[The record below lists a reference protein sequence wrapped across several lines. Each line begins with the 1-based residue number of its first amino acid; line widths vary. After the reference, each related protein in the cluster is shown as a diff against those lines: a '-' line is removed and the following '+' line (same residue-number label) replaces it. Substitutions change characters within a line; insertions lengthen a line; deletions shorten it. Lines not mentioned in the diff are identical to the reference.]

1 MVYMQILHPF
11 YIRDLSVT
19 DFGICRKVL
28 EPTSVR
34 PRETAVYAK
43 ERSKRKWHFLGAT
56 SNSIW
61 LGHRLKKEQKE
72 KDRAKIMKSF
82 VCRA

>member
-1 MVYMQILHPF
+1 MHGLRPI
-11 YIRDLSVT
+11 YIRDLSMT

-43 ERSKRKWHFLGAT
+43 ERSKRKWNFLGTA
-56 SNSIW
+56 SNSLL
-61 LGHRLKKEQKE
+61 LGHRLKKEQKG
-72 KDRAKIMKSF
+72 KRAGPRS
-82 VCRA
+82 